1 MPGFPVLL
9 QTDET
14 SRRASLALWRVFK
27 SEVFLLKSSVPPFPQ
42 PSPPTGIQK
51 YSKVIE
57 EPAMRLSVLLRP
69 FLPATSAMLAL
80 ATPAQAHVKWFAPYI
95 VGAPPQPIGVT
106 LANTWFWA
114 GLILVLVFFL
124 ATRAIEKSGVGE
136 AVLKSMDRMTDPLW
150 QRIDEFVRVVIA
162 AFFVAIF
169 AVGGVYLT
177 PDLKTPAE
185 WVSWAQLLIAGL
197 IFSRKTQPIA
207 AAGIIGLWLLA
218 LRDYD
223 IFHLLDYLAL
233 GVGVA
238 AYLVLEASAKPE
250 WRKHRFEALRW
261 GVAIAL
267 MWSSLE
273 KFAYPDW
280 FYPLV
285 EEKPFLTFGMP
296 RDVFIP
302 MAGVAEFTMG
312 FGLIWTPL
320 VRRLSA
326 VALFVIFNA
335 AVYPFGR
342 VDLIGHALIM
352 AIIVAIAADH
362 TREVHFLPAL
372 KQRLAGVPAG
382 IAAAL
387 VIFGTGYWGLHI
399 AIYGIEGITPQSS
412 ERLTHTPNAEHPHG
426 MLGAAGGTAI
436 AAPTAEA
443 AYRAAMDRMHGPMM
457 RGAAAVD
464 PDAAFVLGMIPH
476 HQGAVDMAEIVLKFG
491 KDQHNKH
498 FAREIIATQTREI
511 NEMREWLRQKKIPPP

>member
-1 MPGFPVLL
+1 LEEKTLNHPALPRFSGRLPGLTMLGF
-9 QTDET
+9 
-14 SRRASLALWRVFK
+14 LAA
-27 SEVFLLKSSVPPFPQ
+27 SVPA
-42 PSPPTGIQK
+42 
-51 YSKVIE
+51 Y
-57 EPAMRLSVLLRP
+57 
-69 FLPATSAMLAL
+69 
-80 ATPAQAHVKWFAPYI
+80 AHVKWFAPYI
-95 VGAPPQPIGVT
+95 VGAPPQPIAAT
-106 LANTWFWA
+106 LGNVWFWTGIA
-114 GLILVLVFFL
+114 LVLAFFF
-124 ATRAIEKSGVGE
+124 ATRAVETSSAGE
-136 AVLKSMDRMTDPLW
+136 TILSRMDQITDPLW
-150 QRIDEFVRVVIA
+150 KRLDEFVRIVIA
-162 AFFVAIF
+162 GFFVAIF

-185 WVSWAQLLIAGL
+185 WVSWTQLLIAGL
-197 IFSRKTQPIA
+197 VIPRKTRPLA

-238 AYLVLEASAKPE
+238 AYLVLEASSEPD

-285 EEKPFLTFGMP
+285 EEKPFLTFGLP

-312 FGLIWTPL
+312 FGLLWTPL

-326 VALFVIFNA
+326 IALFVIFNA

-362 TREVHFLPAL
+362 TREVHFLPEL
-372 KQRLAGVPAG
+372 KRRLAGVPAG
-382 IAAAL
+382 LAAAL
-387 VIFGTGYWGLHI
+387 IIFVTGYWGLHI
-399 AIYGIEGITPQSS
+399 AIYGMHGDTRMPAG
-412 ERLTHTPNAEHPHG
+412 ERLTHTPNLEYPHG
-426 MLGAAGGTAI
+426 THGAAAATAS
-436 AAPTAEA
+436 TAEA

-457 RGAAAVD
+457 RGIASAD

-476 HQGAVDMAEIVLKFG
+476 HQGAIDMGEVVLKFG
-491 KDQHNKH
+491 KDARNQHL
-498 FAREIIATQTREI
+498 AREIIATQRREI
-511 NEMREWLRQKKIPPP
+511 SEMREWLKQKNIPQP

>member
-1 MPGFPVLL
+1 MSLPVLPRL
-9 QTDET
+9 LLPT
-14 SRRASLALWRVFK
+14 ALAIF
-27 SEVFLLKSSVPPFPQ
+27 
-42 PSPPTGIQK
+42 
-51 YSKVIE
+51 
-57 EPAMRLSVLLRP
+57 A
-69 FLPATSAMLAL
+69 A

-95 VGAPPQPIGVT
+95 VGAPPQPISAT
-106 LANTWFWA
+106 LTNAWFWTGIA
-114 GLILVLVFFL
+114 LVLVFFL
-124 ATRAIEKSGVGE
+124 VTRAVEKSSMGE
-136 AVLKSMDRMTDPLW
+136 TILQGMDRITDPLW
-150 QRIDEFVRVVIA
+150 NRLDEFVRVVIA

-185 WVSWAQLLIAGL
+185 WVSWTQLLIAGL
-197 IFSRKTQPIA
+197 IFSRKTQPLA
-207 AAGIIGLWLLA
+207 AVGIIGLWLLA

-238 AYLVLEASAKPE
+238 AYLVLEASSNPE

-285 EEKPFLTFGMP
+285 VEKPFLTFGMP
-296 RDVFIP
+296 RDIFIP

-326 VALFVIFNA
+326 IALFIIFNA

-342 VDLIGHALIM
+342 TDLIGHALIM

-362 TREVHFLPAL
+362 TRVVHFLPAL
-372 KQRLAGVPAG
+372 KRELAGVPAG
-382 IAAAL
+382 LAAAL
-387 VIFGTGYWGLHI
+387 VIFVTGYWGLHI
-399 AIYGIEGITPQSS
+399 AIYGAEGTTNLTS
-412 ERLTHTPNAEHPHG
+412 ERLTHTPNVEHPHG
-426 MLGAAGGTAI
+426 MHGAAGGTTI
-436 AAPTAEA
+436 TAPTAEA

-457 RGAAAVD
+457 RGAANAD
-464 PDAAFVLGMIPH
+464 PDTAFVLGMIPH

-491 KDQHNKH
+491 KDPHNQH
-498 FAREIIATQTREI
+498 FAREIINTQTREI
-511 NEMREWLRQKKIPPP
+511 NEMREWLKQKKIPQP

>member
-1 MPGFPVLL
+1 MTSDRHCLL
-9 QTDET
+9 SNLQ
-14 SRRASLALWRVFK
+14 
-27 SEVFLLKSSVPPFPQ
+27 
-42 PSPPTGIQK
+42 
-51 YSKVIE
+51 
-57 EPAMRLSVLLRP
+57 RP
-69 FLPATSAMLAL
+69 FGRIGEIGFIIGLLCWSSPAL
-80 ATPAQAHVKWFAPYI
+80 AHVKWFAPYI
-95 VGAPPQPIGVT
+95 VGAPPQPISTT
-106 LANTWFWA
+106 LANAWFWTGIA
-114 GLILVLVFFL
+114 LVLVFFI
-124 ATRAIEKSGVGE
+124 ATRAVEKSKAGE
-136 AVLKSMDRMTDPLW
+136 TILLGMDRLTDPLW
-150 QRIDEFVRVVIA
+150 QRLDDFVRIVIA

-197 IFSRKTQPIA
+197 IFSRRTQPIA

-238 AYLVLEASAKPE
+238 GYLVLEASRNPD
-250 WRKHRFEALRW
+250 WRKHRFEVLRW

-285 EEKPFLTFGMP
+285 VEKPFLTFGMP

-312 FGLIWTPL
+312 FGLLWTPL

-326 VALFVIFNA
+326 IALFIIFNA

-362 TREVHFLPAL
+362 TREVHFLPAV
-372 KQRLAGVPAG
+372 KRSLAGVPAAL
-382 IAAAL
+382 AAAL
-387 VIFGTGYWGLHI
+387 VVFVTGYWGLHI
-399 AIYGIEGITPQSS
+399 ALYGISGNVDGATA
-412 ERLTHTPNAEHPHG
+412 ERLTHTPNPEYPHG
-426 MLGAAGGTAI
+426 AHAGHGSAADGPATA
-436 AAPTAEA
+436 PA
-443 AYRAAMDRMHGPMM
+443 AYQAAMDRMHGPMM
-457 RGAAAVD
+457 KAVANPD

-476 HQGAVDMAEIVLKFG
+476 HQGAIDMAEVVLKFG
-491 KDQHNKH
+491 RDAHNH
-498 FAREIIATQTREI
+498 HLAREIIDAQKREI
-511 NEMREWLRQKKIPPP
+511 AEMREWLKQKNLPQP